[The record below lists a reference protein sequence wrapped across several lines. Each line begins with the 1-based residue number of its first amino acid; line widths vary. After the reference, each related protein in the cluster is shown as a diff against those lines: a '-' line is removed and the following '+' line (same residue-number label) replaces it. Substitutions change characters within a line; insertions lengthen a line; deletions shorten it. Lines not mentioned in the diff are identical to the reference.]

1 MIITYRGT
9 GGSKPVIALENPF
22 LSGMRASG
30 SAGHKSIE
38 IQNTGVVDGKAL
50 DIAAHTSLKVAQ
62 ACKEKHRK
70 DRLSASM
77 F

>member
-1 MIITYRGT
+1 
-9 GGSKPVIALENPF
+9 
-22 LSGMRASG
+22 MRASG